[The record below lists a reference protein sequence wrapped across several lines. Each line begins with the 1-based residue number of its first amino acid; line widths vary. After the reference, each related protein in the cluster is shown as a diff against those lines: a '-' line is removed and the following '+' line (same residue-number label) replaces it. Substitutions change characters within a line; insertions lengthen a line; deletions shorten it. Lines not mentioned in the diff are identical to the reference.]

1 MRRSMLAIVSAM
13 AILLMAGDFV
23 QLSAQAA
30 AKKPF
35 TFEDMMSLKRIGG
48 PVVSPDGKWVLF
60 AAVDVDLKENKRTSH
75 LWVVPVAGGI
85 ARQLPAIPAGESGGR
100 WSPDGKSYLY
110 LSSAEGGSQVWV
122 SGFDSA
128 SGMPSGAP
136 KKITSISTEAD
147 GAIWSPDGKNI
158 VFTSEV
164 FPGCVDD
171 SATNSATRSEANSK
185 VKAMVFEH
193 LLFRH
198 WNHYSTAK
206 AQPSVCCAGGRWSGQ
221 RPDARRS

>member
-1 MRRSMLAIVSAM
+1 MRRFTLSIVSAM
-13 AILLMAGDFV
+13 AILLMGGVFV
-23 QLSAQAA
+23 QLSAQPA

-60 AAVDVDLKENKRTSH
+60 SAVDVDLKENKRTTAS
-75 LWVVPVAGGI
+75 LGGADWPA
-85 ARQLPAIPAGESGGR
+85 ARPASCPATPAGESGGR

-110 LSSAEGGSQVWV
+110 LSAAEGGSQVWV
-122 SGFDSA
+122 SGFDPA

-147 GAIWSPDGKNI
+147 GPIWSPDGKNI

-164 FPGCVDD
+164 YPGCMDD
-171 SATNSATRSEANSK
+171 ACNKSSDEARANSK
-185 VKAMVFEH
+185 VKAMIFEH

-198 WNHYSTAK
+198 WNHYTSRSAATCLLSRRK
-206 AQPSVCCAGGRWSGQ
+206 AAWPET
-221 RPDARRS
+221 